1 MTIGEKIKYLR
12 KQKSVTQ
19 TELAQLTGI
28 HQVSIAKYEKDK
40 MIPQP
45 EQLEKIVEAL
55 NVSRMIFFDD
65 SSFKLETKGDLMG
78 LMILLCKNKVLVVN
92 GKRDRNSALIPS
104 MVTFEF
110 NPIISKFFSADV
122 QSKIQF
128 SPDEPLL
135 LDFLKWEK
143 QFHNYENMFK
153 KYSGSSKAAE
163 IAALDEL
170 RDIIEKI
177 EIELQ
182 CSSILLR

>member
-1 MTIGEKIKYLR
+1 MTIGEKMKYLR
-12 KQKSVTQ
+12 KQKGVTQ

-65 SSFKLETKGDLMG
+65 SSFKLETRGDLMG
-78 LMILLCKNKVLVVN
+78 LLITLCKNKVLVVK
-92 GKRDRNSALIPS
+92 GKRDRNSALVPNT
-104 MVTFEF
+104 VTFEF
-110 NPIISKFFSADV
+110 SPIISKFFSANV
-122 QSKIQF
+122 QSEFQF
-128 SPDEPLL
+128 NPDEPLL

-143 QFHNYENMFK
+143 QYHNYEKLYK
-153 KYSGSSKAAE
+153 KYSGSSNAAE
-163 IAALDEL
+163 VAALEEL

-182 CSSILLR
+182 CSSMVLK

>member
-12 KQKSVTQ
+12 KQKGVTQ

-55 NVSRMIFFDD
+55 NVSPMIFFDD
-65 SSFKLETKGDLMG
+65 SSLKLETRGDLMG
-78 LMILLCKNKVLVVN
+78 LLITLCKNKVLAVK
-92 GKRDRNSALIPS
+92 GKRDRNAALIPS
-104 MVTFEF
+104 SVTFEF
-110 NPIISKFFSADV
+110 SPIISKFFPADNR
-122 QSKIQF
+122 SIIQF
-128 SPDEPLL
+128 NPDEPLL

-143 QFHNYENMFK
+143 QYHNYEKLYK

-163 IAALDEL
+163 VAALEEL
-170 RDIIEKI
+170 HDIIEKI

-182 CSSILLR
+182 CSSMVLR